1 MNSLL
6 NPFSCRG
13 IKSCLCACPAPCRA
27 KYTPVAVDDDY
38 FDSLAKA
45 VYVRSGL
52 SLGSYNHRRRSDWYS
67 KGDAW
72 LDLL

>member
-6 NPFSCRG
+6 NPFFVPWYQIMPLCMSSTVPCEIYTSGSC
-13 IKSCLCACPAPCRA
+13 
-27 KYTPVAVDDDY
+27 DDY